1 MDFLASHILAGRA
14 CRILA
19 LLGRR
24 FLGKLCLHLLQ
35 TFLRTLFEI
44 TVMTVIGDFPSLLP
58 AGEQVLI
65 EVIDHLFVDAVL
77 LDLEDQDVIV

>member
-1 MDFLASHILAGRA
+1 L
-14 CRILA
+14 
-19 LLGRR
+19 
-24 FLGKLCLHLLQ
+24 
-35 TFLRTLFEI
+35 
-44 TVMTVIGDFPSLLP
+44 TVIGDFPSLLP